1 MSKIEELEAKMKELQ
16 KEIDD
21 LKKKKTVRWRAEKG
35 GKYYIIDVDFG
46 NGIGVCSEDDYIID
60 NRRYNMGNYFKTQE
74 EAELVKEKILI
85 YNELKDLALE
95 LNNGEEIDWT
105 DDCEG
110 KYYIYYDNYFKE
122 LKSVGIYITKVFF
135 NIYCLNKNF
144 LEIAKERI
152 GEERLKKL
160 FMEG

>member
-1 MSKIEELEAKMKELQ
+1 MSKLEELEAKMKELQ

-21 LKKKKTVRWRAEKG
+21 LKKKKTVRWRAEKDG
-35 GKYYIIDVDFG
+35 EYYMVDT
-46 NGIGVCSEDDYIID
+46 NGDINLCSEDNHSID
-60 NRRYNMGNYFKTQE
+60 NNRYNFGNYFKTRE

-95 LNNGEEIDWT
+95 LNGGEEMDWK
-105 DDCEG
+105 DAWQD
-110 KYYIYYDNYFKE
+110 KYYIYFDNFCE
-122 LKSVGIYITKVFF
+122 CLKCIATCTNRDFF
-135 NIYCLNKNF
+135 GIYCLNKNF

-160 FMEG
+160 FVEG